1 MINVN
6 CLSRRCFL
14 GSLTAGAGA
23 VAFAREA
30 LGGPDLKVGIV
41 SDIHLSP
48 PAKHNSQ
55 AAIDTFER
63 VLRFYGER
71 KVDAVVIAGDLTNG
85 GTMAEMRVV
94 LATWQKVFGPAGGP
108 EKIWV
113 TGNHERV
120 YFDQAKKKGDF
131 QSSGYVDGLYNGIE
145 RNWKKLFG
153 ETWSPFFIKKV
164 KGFSFVGAHWAEWWE
179 RPDELRAFLV
189 AHKADLDPAKP
200 FFYVQHAHPKNTCYG
215 PWTWHQWEGG
225 PTAEILS
232 DYPNAVAFSGHTHYS
247 IADERSVWQ
256 GAFTSVGTASL
267 RWLAMPQGRENGIVE
282 NGEGQRMEQM
292 YWEPQGMLMSV
303 YGGRMV
309 FERYDFQNMEK
320 LGDDWDV
327 PVLHTKNGERAFSFE
342 TRRAKAR
349 APEFPADA
357 KISVETREGM
367 SPKTR
372 ARAAQKERQLVV
384 SFPAAVGRGDSLSRP
399 FDYEV
404 ACEYVE
410 DDIVKP
416 VRTKRVYNPGAH
428 LNVAR
433 AAKTVTCVFGEDE
446 LPVARFR
453 ISVTPLNSF
462 GVRGR
467 AIMLENLRPEALT

>member
-1 MINVN
+1 MTKRV
-6 CLSRRCFL
+6 SRRGFI
-14 GSLTAGAGA
+14 GSFAAGAGA
-23 VAFAREA
+23 AAFARGA

-71 KVDAVVIAGDLTNG
+71 KIDAVVIAGDLTNG

-94 LATWQKVFGPAGGP
+94 VDTWKRVFGETGGP
-108 EKIWV
+108 EKVWV
-113 TGNHERV
+113 TGNHERG
-120 YFDQAKKKGDF
+120 YFDQAKKKGDL
-131 QSSGYVDGLYNGIE
+131 QDPGYADGLYNGIE
-145 RNWKKLFG
+145 RNWRTLFG
-153 ETWSPFFIKKV
+153 ETWSPFFIKRV
-164 KGFSFVGAHWAEWWE
+164 KGYAFVGAHWAEWWE
-179 RPDELRAFLV
+179 RPDALRAFLA
-189 AHKADLDPAKP
+189 AHKADLGPSKP

-267 RWLAMPQGRENGIVE
+267 RWLAMPHGRENGVIY
-282 NGEGQRMEQM
+282 NGEGQRMDQM
-292 YWEPQGMLMSV
+292 YWEPQGLLMSV
-303 YGGRMV
+303 WGDRMT
-309 FERYDFQNMEK
+309 FERYDFLNMEK
-320 LGDDWDV
+320 IGDDWDV
-327 PVLHTKNGERAFSFE
+327 PVLHAKGGARAFSFE
-342 TRRAKAR
+342 TRRAKAK
-349 APEFPADA
+349 APEFPAGA
-357 KISVETREGM
+357 KVTVATREGM

-372 ARAAQKERQLVV
+372 TRAAQKERQLVV
-384 SFPAAVGRGDSLSRP
+384 SFPAAIGRGDSLSRAY
-399 FDYEV
+399 DYEV

-410 DDIVKP
+410 EDIVKP

-433 AAKTVTCVFGEDE
+433 AAKTVTCVFGEGE
-446 LPVARFR
+446 LPVAPYR
-453 ISVTPLNSF
+453 IVVTPLNSF

-467 AIMLENLRPEALT
+467 AIALKGPRPDAWK